1 MDDTEFPSIA
11 DDFEFLHSLDP
22 RVSEIRRAKL
32 VELGSCARAKL
43 AEIYGKR
50 MERSL
55 LGESSCTRRSIEQL
69 SRLIERV
76 EELSNPDEEKLVEC
90 VYRQA
95 ARLPAQG
102 QLRLYE
108 RLQILVGG
116 TDEGDKNSAMIRM
129 QFRVSEAEA
138 ARVRLAHGSMEFSP
152 WARNAIQNLD
162 LYCNRQDWTWPV
174 DGKLVAKLWFRLP
187 LYQAV
192 NLRRCCRR
200 NQISM
205 SQLLRT
211 AILIESANH
220 KKL

>member
-1 MDDTEFPSIA
+1 MDDTEFPSIG

-22 RVSEIRRAKL
+22 RVTEIRRAKL
-32 VELGSCARAKL
+32 VEIGTSARAKL

-55 LGESSCTRRSIEQL
+55 LGESSRSRRSIEQL
-69 SRLIERV
+69 SRLIARV
-76 EELSNPDEEKLVEC
+76 DELSHPKEENLIEC

-95 ARLPAQG
+95 ARLSAQG

-108 RLQILVGG
+108 RLKILVGG
-116 TDEGDKNSAMIRM
+116 SDDGDNNSAMIRM
-129 QFRVSEAEA
+129 QLRVTEAEA
-138 ARVRLAHGSMEFSP
+138 ARVRLAHASQEFSP
-152 WARNAIQNLD
+152 WARNAIQKLD
-162 LYCNRQDWTWPV
+162 LYDGRQNWTWPV

-187 LYQAV
+187 PYQAV

-200 NQISM
+200 NQIAL

-211 AILIESANH
+211 AILIECANH
-220 KKL
+220 EKS